1 MYMGY
6 RGLVLTVNKRMS
18 KRYQAQFS
26 YVLSQAYG
34 LLPSS
39 GFGAAAS
46 QTTRVYEGSLGRD
59 PNDFINAVGHLQ
71 NDRTHTFRV
80 TGTIF
85 APLGF
90 LLGVNYGWFNGKP
103 WGGRELID
111 RSLLPQGNRWVYVE
125 PPGARRLDSQS
136 ILDLRVSR
144 VFPLGGDDARSSP
157 PSVEFLVDVLN
168 GLNVA
173 SAQDIASRTLGSSLF
188 GVSDRWVDPRRA
200 LVGVKFRF

>member
-1 MYMGY
+1 MD
-6 RGLVLTVNKRMS
+6 
-18 KRYQAQFS
+18 
-26 YVLSQAYG
+26 
-34 LLPSS
+34 
-39 GFGAAAS
+39 FGS
-46 QTTRVYEGSLGRD
+46 SLGRD
-59 PNDFINAVGHLQ
+59 LNDFINAVGILQ
-71 NDRTHTFRV
+71 HDRTHTLRV

-90 LLGVNYGWFNGKP
+90 LLGVNNGWFVGKP

-111 RSLLPQGNRWVYVE
+111 RSVFPQGPQGNRRVYVV
-125 PPGARRLDSQS
+125 PPGARRLDRQS

-144 VFPLGGDDARSSP
+144 VFSVGDGNGNSDP

-173 SAQDIASRTLGSSLF
+173 SAQDIYSRTLGSSLF
-188 GVSDRWVDPRRA
+188 GVSDRWVDPRIA

>member
-1 MYMGY
+1 
-6 RGLVLTVNKRMS
+6 MS
-18 KRYQAQFS
+18 EA
-26 YVLSQAYG
+26 
-34 LLPSS
+34 
-39 GFGAAAS
+39 
-46 QTTRVYEGSLGRD
+46 SLGRD
-59 PNDFINAVGHLQ
+59 PNDSTNAVGHLQ

-85 APLGF
+85 APFSF
-90 LLGVNYGWFNGKP
+90 LVGVNYGWFVGKP

-125 PPGARRLDSQS
+125 PPGTRRLDSQS

-144 VFPLGGDDARSSP
+144 VFSIRGDNGNSGP
-157 PSVEFLVDVLN
+157 PSVEFLVDGLN

-173 SAQDIASRTLGSSLF
+173 SAQDMASRTLGSSLL

-200 LVGVKFRF
+200 LVGVKARS